1 MDAFCSPP
9 HATSITPL
17 AYRLRRIDGV
27 GCGGR
32 RGAEGA
38 GVNDASHPL
47 VRPLYALVDC
57 NNFYV
62 SCERV
67 FNPRLANVPCC
78 VLSNNDGCAISRSNE
93 AKNLGV
99 KMGQPWFEIR
109 HLEKEAGLVALSAN
123 FALYGDMS
131 NRMMSI
137 AADLG
142 PTQEIYSIDE
152 SFIGLHGIGGDLGKR
167 AHEVRARILQWT
179 GIPCGVGIGSTKT
192 RAKLANYIAKMA
204 ERKPGSYP
212 TELATVCHLESL
224 SLSVVDAIMAATDV
238 DEVWGVGRQL
248 SKQLKALGI
257 CSVLDLARLSPS
269 MVRKRWNVVL
279 ERTVRELQG
288 EPCISL
294 EEAPPPKQQIAC
306 TRSFGQP
313 ISTLPPLV
321 QAVSDFA
328 SRAAEKLRKQNSIAG
343 ELLVFAHT
351 SPFRKGPQFSRQV
364 VVKMTRPTADTR
376 LLVKAASNGIS
387 SIYRPGF
394 QLIKAGVMLLDIL
407 PATAKQGE
415 LDFGGAEIPDKN
427 AVMAAMDALNERF
440 GRGTICVASTGI
452 ARSQR
457 IWTMKQD
464 RLTPQYTTKWMD
476 LPIARAR

>member
-1 MDAFCSPP
+1 MFA
-9 HATSITPL
+9 L
-17 AYRLRRIDGV
+17 IDG
-27 GCGGR
+27 
-32 RGAEGA
+32 
-38 GVNDASHPL
+38 
-47 VRPLYALVDC
+47 

-67 FNPRLANVPCC
+67 FRPDLIGRPV
-78 VLSNNDGCAISRSNE
+78 VTLSNNDGCAISRSNE
-93 AKNLGV
+93 AKAIGV
-99 KMGQPWFEIR
+99 KMGQPWFEFR

-131 NRMMSI
+131 NRMMSV

-152 SFIGLHGIGGDLGKR
+152 SFIGMHGVGGDLAKR
-167 AHEVRARILQWT
+167 THEVQARILKWT

-192 RAKLANYIAKMA
+192 RAKLANHIAKTA

-212 TELATVCHLESL
+212 SELATVCHLESL
-224 SLSVVDAIMAATDV
+224 PQSDVDAMMAVTDV
-238 DEVWGVGRQL
+238 GEVWGVGRQL

-257 CSVLDLARLSPS
+257 CSVLDLTRLSTS

-294 EEAPPPKQQIAC
+294 DEAPPPKQQIAC

-328 SRAAEKLRKQNSIAG
+328 SRAAEKLREQNSVAG

-351 SPFRKGPQFSRQV
+351 SPFREGPQFSRQT
-364 VVKMTRPTADTR
+364 VVKMRRPTADTR
-376 LLVKAASNGIS
+376 LLVEAASNGIT
-387 SIYRPGF
+387 SIYCPGY
-394 QLIKAGVMLLDIL
+394 QLIKAGVMLLDIM
-407 PATAKQGE
+407 PATVRQGE
-415 LDFGGAEIPDKN
+415 LDFGDVDSPSKAKLMET
-427 AVMAAMDALNERF
+427 MDVLNQRF
-440 GRGTICVASTGI
+440 GRGAVGI
-452 ARSQR
+452 ASAGLPMSHRV
-457 IWTMKQD
+457 WTMKQE
-464 RLTPQYTTKWMD
+464 RLSPHYTTRWTD
-476 LPIARAR
+476 LPIVRAG